1 MRPIIIMLSL
11 LIIVIVVVA
20 GATTAAYAQQAILM
34 TDANEHTQMLISEA
48 IRKLQ
53 NAAQN
58 QEDTLSTLGVH
69 DDGALII
76 IFNNGTTDYT
86 DDATIMTRHN
96 YTPANGY
103 EFRGQ
108 EIIKP
113 DGTELFE

>member
-1 MRPIIIMLSL
+1 MMSL

-20 GATTAAYAQQAILM
+20 AAIPAVAYAQQAILM

-86 DDATIMTRHN
+86 DDATIMIRHN

-113 DGTELFE
+113 DGTELFAD